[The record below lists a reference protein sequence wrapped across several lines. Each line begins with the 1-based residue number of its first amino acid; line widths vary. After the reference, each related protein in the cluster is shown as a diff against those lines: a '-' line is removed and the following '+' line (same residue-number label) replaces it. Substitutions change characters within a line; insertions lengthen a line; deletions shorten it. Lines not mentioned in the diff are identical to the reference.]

1 MKKII
6 TTTLIAA
13 LAAPVTASAF
23 GYPGGINRMSS
34 LDLCI
39 AWRLGSHHDCNMK
52 YNQAYRN
59 AYHEKQRIEAE
70 ERRRAEERRKAE
82 ERRRAA
88 EERKRANSAEAE
100 RRAQRAQEWSDYQ
113 DRQRESGGWVD
124 PCRVGGC

>member
-1 MKKII
+1 MRNAI
-6 TTTLIAA
+6 TATILAAA

-23 GYPGGINRMSS
+23 GYPGGIGRMSS

-82 ERRRAA
+82 ER
-88 EERKRANSAEAE
+88 KRANSAEAE
-100 RRAQRAQEWSDYQ
+100 RRAQRAEEWAAYQE
-113 DRQRESGGWVD
+113 RQRRSGGWVD